1 LEHPALLYGTVEEFL
16 ACLVP
21 FVSAGIENGEP
32 VFVAVGADH
41 LAALRNE
48 VGGRRTGVTWADTDD
63 WHPDPAT
70 RLRAF
75 HELVRDEL
83 AGGAT
88 RLRLV
93 GEPVWP
99 ASSPELVLEWKR
111 YESVLNAVLGP
122 FPVSL
127 ICTYDTS
134 RLDPSIT
141 ADARRTHPL
150 VREGAEHAS
159 PEFEEPEQLLRRWVA
174 ELTPPPAGAVRF
186 RGSIDLHAVREFLT
200 GEALAAGVDPDRT
213 RDLCL
218 AATEILTNA
227 LVHGGGGAALRA
239 WRQQGAFLCQIEDG
253 GGGLT
258 DPLAGYRPPSPA
270 VDSGRGL
277 WLARQLVD
285 LLQIVP
291 AAGGTTV
298 RLRIAS

>member
-1 LEHPALLYGTVEEFL
+1 LEHPALLHGTVEEFL
-16 ACLVP
+16 SCLVP
-21 FVSAGIENGEP
+21 FVTEGIDNGEP
-32 VFVAVGADH
+32 VFVAVGGEH
-41 LAALRNE
+41 LAALRDE
-48 VGGRRTGVTWADTDD
+48 VGDAMAGVTWADTHQ

-75 HELVRDEL
+75 HELVSDEL

-99 ASSPELVLEWKR
+99 TDSPELVLEWKR
-111 YESVLNAVLGP
+111 YESALNAVLGP

-141 ADARRTHPL
+141 TDARRTHPR
-150 VREGAEHAS
+150 VREGAERAS
-159 PEFEEPEQLLRRWVA
+159 PEFEAPEQLLRHWVA
-174 ELTPPPAGAVRF
+174 QLPPPPADAAQF
-186 RGSIDLHAVREFLT
+186 RGPVDLHALREFLK
-200 GEALAAGVDPDRT
+200 ADAVAAGLKPDRA

-218 AATEILTNA
+218 AASEVFTHA
-227 LVHGGGGAALRA
+227 LVHGGGGARLRA
-239 WRQQGAFLCQIEDG
+239 WRQDATFCCQIEDAG
-253 GGGLT
+253 PGLT

-270 VDSGRGL
+270 ADSGRGL

-291 AAGGTTV
+291 TAGGTTV
-298 RLRIAS
+298 RLRIAC

>member
-1 LEHPALLYGTVEEFL
+1 MEHPALLYGTVEEFL
-16 ACLVP
+16 SCLVP
-21 FVSAGIENGEP
+21 FVTGGIDNGEP
-32 VFVAVGADH
+32 VFVAVGAEH
-41 LAALRNE
+41 LAALRDE
-48 VGGRRTGVTWADTDD
+48 VGVDVTGVTWADTHQ
-63 WHPDPAT
+63 WHPGPAT

-75 HELVRDEL
+75 HELVSDEL

-99 ASSPELVLEWKR
+99 ADSPELVLEWKR

-127 ICTYDTS
+127 LCTYDTS
-134 RLDPSIT
+134 RLDSSIT
-141 ADARRTHPL
+141 ADARRTHPS
-150 VREGAEHAS
+150 VRNGVEQASAQFEPPEH
-159 PEFEEPEQLLRRWVA
+159 LLRRWVA
-174 ELTPPPAGAVRF
+174 ELLPPPADAARF
-186 RGSIDLHAVREFLT
+186 RNPVDLHAVREFLA
-200 GEALAAGVDPDRT
+200 ERALTAGVTPLRV

-227 LVHGGGGAALRA
+227 LVHGGGDAELRA
-239 WRQQGAFLCQIEDG
+239 WRQDGAFCCQIEDAG
-253 GGGLT
+253 RGLT

-270 VDSGRGL
+270 ADSGRGL

-291 AAGGTTV
+291 TPGGTTV
-298 RLRIAS
+298 RLIIAS